1 MTIEEQL
8 TTLLA
13 TAQEHTKQLEMDGL
27 FIRQLAQL
35 AAESQATTQEHTK
48 QLEMDGL
55 FIRQLAQ
62 LAAESREDFSR
73 LSTETREEISQLSK
87 EITRM
92 TNALEALMELNAHHE
107 TRLNRLEGNE

>member
-8 TTLLA
+8 TTLL
-13 TAQEHTKQLEMDGL
+13 
-27 FIRQLAQL
+27 
-35 AAESQATTQEHTK
+35 ATTQEHTK

-73 LSTETREEISQLSK
+73 LSKETREDIK
-87 EITRM
+87 RM
-92 TNALEALMELNAHHE
+92 TNAMEALIELNAHHE